1 MSYTRKEIQNK
12 YLSCVHDV
20 LYCGLDKYCEIDNID
35 LSSTLTQMG
44 ADSLDLVELVMR
56 VEAEFDI
63 ELPDDDMIPMIER
76 PLSEHI
82 DVIADQIRE
91 QTTERVSSIDEKYRK
106 YILFALFLVVAVFFV
121 WLLGAK

>member
-12 YLSCVHDV
+12 YFSCVHDM
-20 LYCGLDKYCEIDNID
+20 LKCGVDNID
-35 LSSTLTQMG
+35 PSSTLTEMG
-44 ADSLDLVELVMR
+44 ADSLDLVELVMK

-76 PLSEHI
+76 PLSDHI
-82 DVIADQIRE
+82 DVIVDQIRE
-91 QTTERVSSIDEKYRK
+91 QTTEHVLWFGGKYRM
-106 YILFALFLVVAVFFV
+106 YILFAVFLVVAVLFV